1 MSHSCNVAII
11 GAGPYGLSLAA
22 QLGARGVDYR
32 IFGKPLGTWREHMP
46 KDMWLKSDGFA
57 SNLSAPAPESTLKA
71 YCAARNIPY
80 SDEALPVTLDVF
92 LEYADW
98 FRSRYVRDVEDV
110 QVIKLQREGEN
121 YALTLETGERV
132 TAREVV
138 LAVGITWFAH
148 TPDVLGGLPKELLSH
163 SYAHRDVSQF
173 KGRDVAVVGSGASAV
188 DLAALLQET
197 RAFVRIIARVPE
209 LDFNSVPDPDAETLL
224 YKIQRP
230 ASGIGRGWRS
240 YFCAAAPLLFYRLP
254 EALKQRAISSHMHPA
269 AGFFMRQKVEGK
281 IPTVLGRTITA
292 ARAVRGKAELT
303 LKDASGREETLL
315 CDHVIAA
322 TGYQPDMRRLPFLA
336 ADLLKQVQPGDELP
350 AISDNFETAAPGLHL
365 IGLAA
370 MHAFGPLLRFMYG
383 AEFVAPRLG
392 AHLGR
397 KFGSRSAQKA
407 A

>member
-1 MSHSCNVAII
+1 MCDVAII

-57 SNLSAPAPESTLKA
+57 SNLSAPAPDSTLKA
-71 YCAARNIPY
+71 YCAARNVPY

-110 QVIKLQREGEN
+110 QVTNLKRDGVG
-121 YALTLETGERV
+121 YTLTLDNGEQAR
-132 TAREVV
+132 AREVV

-148 TPDVLGGLPKELLSH
+148 TPDVLAALPKELVSH
-163 SYAHRDVSQF
+163 SYDHRDVSQF
-173 KGRDVAVVGSGASAV
+173 KGRDVAVIGAGASAV
-188 DLAALLQET
+188 DLASLLHDT
-197 RAFVRIIARVPE
+197 GASVRLLARVPE
-209 LDFNSVPDPDAETLL
+209 LDFNSVPDPDAETLM

-240 YFCAAAPLLFYRLP
+240 LFCAAAPLLFYRLP
-254 EALKQRAISSHMHPA
+254 ENLKQRAISSHMHPA
-269 AGFFMRQKVEGK
+269 AGFFMRQKVGGK

-303 LKDASGREETLL
+303 LKDTAGREETLL

-336 ADLLKQVQPGDELP
+336 SGLLRQIQPGDALST
-350 AISDNFETAAPGLHL
+350 ISDNFETRAPGVYVM
-365 IGLAA
+365 GLAA

-397 KFGSRSAQKA
+397 KFGSRSLQRA